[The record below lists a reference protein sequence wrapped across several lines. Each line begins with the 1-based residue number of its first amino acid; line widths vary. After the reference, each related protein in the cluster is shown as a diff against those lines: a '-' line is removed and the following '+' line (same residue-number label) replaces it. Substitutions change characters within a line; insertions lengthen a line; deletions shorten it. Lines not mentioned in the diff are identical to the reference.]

1 MIRNEI
7 EVSKESKRGRRFLGW
22 SNNRV
27 DVQNLMRCFFLVAVA
42 VVEVAGLLEA
52 FCFLD
57 VIKGNTSCSV
67 NCGAGGAIFCGQKIK
82 KSLLMAPLT
91 LRTLWHAAAD
101 AAEEEDDE
109 DDDSP
114 GEVQLYAED
123 DRVINADS

>member
-1 MIRNEI
+1 
-7 EVSKESKRGRRFLGW
+7 
-22 SNNRV
+22 
-27 DVQNLMRCFFLVAVA
+27 
-42 VVEVAGLLEA
+42 
-52 FCFLD
+52 
-57 VIKGNTSCSV
+57 V

-82 KSLLMAPLT
+82 KSLLMAP